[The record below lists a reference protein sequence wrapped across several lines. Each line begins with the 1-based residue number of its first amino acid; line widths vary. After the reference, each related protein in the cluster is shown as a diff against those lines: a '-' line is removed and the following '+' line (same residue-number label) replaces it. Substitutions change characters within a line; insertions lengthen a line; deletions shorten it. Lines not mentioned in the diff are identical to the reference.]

1 MGYNLYYAEYE
12 NEEPAFIKFIAADT
26 FYIDKDS
33 LSLSGCYEVTA
44 INYYGLE
51 SGRSNRVC
59 MDNCSYYKLPNLITP
74 DGDLLNDVFRPFPV
88 PRNVERVNFYVY
100 NRWGQL
106 VYHSLSSI
114 NLNWRG
120 VSGNGEAL
128 ANGIYYFLAE
138 VKFYRRLRREDEELK
153 LKGWV
158 QIIGTNENTER

>member
-1 MGYNLYYAEYE
+1 
-12 NEEPAFIKFIAADT
+12 
-26 FYIDKDS
+26 
-33 LSLSGCYEVTA
+33 
-44 INYYGLE
+44 
-51 SGRSNRVC
+51 
-59 MDNCSYYKLPNLITP
+59 
-74 DGDLLNDVFRPFPV
+74 
-88 PRNVERVNFYVY
+88 
-100 NRWGQL
+100 